1 MTKSFLKVI
10 AAILAII
17 MLWAGAMATDYLLV
31 FEKEEKPVFCISAK
45 VRKNTT
51 IYNGVGYSYTFIYD
65 GENTKQVWFE
75 NFLNANQYR
84 ITYY

>member
-1 MTKSFLKVI
+1 MTKSFLKII

-75 NFLNANQYR
+75 NFLNANQYW